1 MNIIEDKRLTAYMPN
16 NYNIVASN
24 EDKAIYL
31 KIEQYPK
38 ELIDITDNIL
48 QLLVLAGIEKETI
61 TFEDIEGNLTK
72 YKLKIKQT
80 K

>member
-1 MNIIEDKRLTAYMPN
+1 MNIIEDKRLTDYMPN

-24 EDKAIYL
+24 KDKAIYL

-61 TFEDIEGNLTK
+61 TFEDIEGTLTK